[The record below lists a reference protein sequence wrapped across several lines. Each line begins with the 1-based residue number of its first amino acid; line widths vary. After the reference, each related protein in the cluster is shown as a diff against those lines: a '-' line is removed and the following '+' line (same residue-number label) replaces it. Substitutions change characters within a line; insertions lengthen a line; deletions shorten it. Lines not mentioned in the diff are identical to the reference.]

1 MTEIENIRMILLIKH
16 IFFFSNRPLIKFFL
30 SATRFKITVEVQDS
44 LHNETGAKKNIYNR
58 ISLSLFTFRY
68 FCQSS
73 AQLPSLASAYF
84 ITWHG
89 GEGISF
95 NLVRDLAGVPWRHC
109 SRLYTVRRR
118 RATQKDGSCFFK
130 SYLWFRCAIGVLILS
145 CIDCLLVFI
154 ERFVTPAQC

>member
-1 MTEIENIRMILLIKH
+1 MILLTNHKYLTQTSIQT
-16 IFFFSNRPLIKFFL
+16 FS
-30 SATRFKITVEVQDS
+30 SATRFKITVHIVDK
-44 LHNETGAKKNIYNR
+44 ETGDKIIIIKCITE
-58 ISLSLFTFRY
+58 SLFRLFTYRFL
-68 FCQSS
+68 CQFS
-73 AQLPSLASAYF
+73 AQLPNLESTYF

-145 CIDCLLVFI
+145 CIDCLLVLI